1 MKTQFQRH
9 FDAAK
14 RQRISRL
21 SISTLAAACAAI
33 FAANHAS
40 AQQQEQQEVAPE
52 QVIVTGS
59 RVRGSTFTTPTPVM
73 SVTAEELE
81 FMAPGNM
88 IESLTQLPIFFN
100 NTTQDA
106 PGNFF
111 NTPGSGSL
119 NIRGL
124 NTNRTLT
131 LLNGRRMTPTN
142 RVGSVD
148 VNAFPEVLVE
158 RVEVVTGGASAAYGA
173 DAVAGV
179 ANFILNTD
187 FNGFETHAQTGDSTS
202 DRSVWEFGAVW
213 GKEIGERGHLIAS
226 FERYGQDA
234 LTGWTNRGWYQSYGQ
249 IRTAPSFDTIAPNVV
264 AYVGS
269 QDGVL
274 SASGV
279 TCNPTNPAPGC
290 IDPITFDAS
299 GNPVP
304 FTFGSPLGGGAHS
317 ITNGGSGTPNGAE
330 RATLSPR
337 ATRESAFLYYD
348 IDLNDRTNLYG
359 QYVYGENTSLNN
371 NLGGTFTLANTVTI
385 FSGNAFL
392 PASVQQIM
400 DDNALAS
407 MSFTRIGS
415 DADLAFG
422 AQQHTRNTSRT
433 FTLGLD
439 HDIEAEGFFDGWQF
453 RSYIQR
459 GSTEHRG
466 NHINGIRI
474 DRLPAA
480 LDAVIDPATNEPAC
494 FAALA
499 DPANWGDCVPIN
511 LFGQGNASQEALDWV
526 RGLDAGTPVRT
537 PVFFTD
543 GGVNDN
549 FILDYVSGENKLT
562 LTTVDQQILEFTLDG
577 EVGEGWAGPI
587 TAAFGVH
594 HRSVDIL
601 QLTFDHTNPTGAFDS
616 RPALFDPAIVRGI
629 PPGMSAR
636 TTAIQFASVPN
647 LIGGSE
653 VDEAFAEFII
663 PLIDGQPAAESLT
676 ATVAARW
683 IDYSI
688 TGDIQA
694 WKAGLDWEI
703 NDLLRLRSTVSR
715 DIREPNWSERLDRTG
730 GITNVFDPMFNEIRP
745 TSRAQGGNPNLNP
758 EEADTR
764 TIGLVFQP
772 TEIPGFQASVDWYEI
787 DLTGAVGQ
795 IGAQNIV
802 DECWNIPTSSLCNLM
817 RRESTDGTIT
827 IIEDV
832 FINIDAAKASG
843 VDFETAYST
852 DLGPGRLNWRFVAS
866 QLNENS
872 ITNLGAP
879 KVERAGDVGT
889 LQLPD
894 FKATTSLTYRQGP
907 ITAFVQ
913 ARYIAAGLLDSRDVE
928 GVTISDNSV
937 DSVLYT
943 DARVSYGRDLSSG
956 ARWEVFGAV
965 TNLFDEDP
973 PIVAGFSAFSLQTS
987 QANLSLHDV
996 LGRRYTFGF
1005 RYEL

>member
-1 MKTQFQRH
+1 MTTH
-9 FDAAK
+9 SESGTAK
-14 RQRISRL
+14 ANRL
-21 SISTLAAACAAI
+21 HLNGFSISTLAAACAAI
-33 FAANHAS
+33 LATNYAA
-40 AQQQEQQEVAPE
+40 AQERVSDEATDE

-73 SVTAEELE
+73 SVTSEELE

-142 RVGSVD
+142 RIGSVD
-148 VNAFPEVLVE
+148 INSFPEVLVE

-179 ANFILNTD
+179 ANFILDTD
-187 FNGFETHAQTGDSTS
+187 FDGFETHAQTGDSTT

-213 GKEIGERGHLIAS
+213 GKDIGQRGHVIAS

-234 LTGWTNRGWYQSYGQ
+234 LTGWTNRSWYRSYGQ
-249 IRTAPSFDTIAPNVV
+249 IRTAPGFDTIAPDVV

-290 IDPITFDAS
+290 IDQITFDAN
-299 GNPVP
+299 GNAVP

-330 RATLSPR
+330 RATLSPD
-337 ATRESAFLYYD
+337 ATRQSAFLHYD
-348 IDLNDRTNLYG
+348 FDLNDQTNLYA
-359 QYVYGENTSLNN
+359 QFVYGENTSLNN
-371 NLGGTFTLANTVTI
+371 NLGGTFTLANTVSI

-400 DDNALAS
+400 DDNGLES
-407 MSFTRIGS
+407 MAFTRIGS
-415 DADLAFG
+415 DADLALG

-433 FTLGLD
+433 VTLGIE
-439 HDIEAEGFFDGWQF
+439 HDIEAQGFFDGWQF
-453 RSYIQR
+453 RGYLQS
-459 GSTEHRG
+459 GNTEHRG
-466 NHINGIRI
+466 NHINGVRI

-480 LDAVIDPATNEPAC
+480 LDAVIDPDTQEPAC
-494 FAALA
+494 YAALV
-499 DPANWGDCVPIN
+499 DPDNWGDCVPIN
-511 LFGQGNASQEALDWV
+511 LFGAGNASQEALDWV
-526 RGLDAGTPVRT
+526 RGLDAGTPVTT

-543 GGVNDN
+543 GGLNEN
-549 FILDYVSGENKLT
+549 FILDYISGENKLT
-562 LTTVDQQILEFTLDG
+562 LTTVDQDIFELTLDG
-577 EVGEGWAGPI
+577 EVGQGWAGPI
-587 TAAFGVH
+587 SAAFGIH

-616 RPALFDPAIVRGI
+616 RPALFDPDIVRGI

-653 VDEAFAEFII
+653 VDEAFAEFIV
-663 PLIDGQPAAESLT
+663 PLINDQPVADSLT
-676 ATVAARW
+676 ATLAARW
-683 IDYSI
+683 IDYSN

-694 WKAGLDWEI
+694 WKAGLDWQI
-703 NDLLRLRSTVSR
+703 NDMLRLRTTVSR

-730 GITNVFDPMFNEIRP
+730 GITNVLDPMFNEIRP

-772 TEIPGFQASVDWYEI
+772 IEFSGFQASVDWYEI

-802 DECWNIPTSSLCNLM
+802 NECWNFPTSSLCNLM
-817 RRESTDGTIT
+817 RRESSDGTIT

-832 FINIDAAKASG
+832 FININAAKASG
-843 VDFETAYST
+843 VDFETAYTTS
-852 DLGPGRLNWRFVAS
+852 LGSGQLNWRFVAS

-872 ITNLGAP
+872 ITNVGAP

-889 LQLPD
+889 MQLPE

-907 ITAFVQ
+907 FTAFVQ
-913 ARYIAAGLLDSRDVE
+913 ARYIDSGVLDSRDVE

-937 DSVLYT
+937 DSVVYT
-943 DARVSYGRDLSSG
+943 DARITYGQDLPSG
-956 ARWEVFGAV
+956 GRWEVFGAV
-965 TNLFDEDP
+965 NNLFDEDP

-987 QANLSLHDV
+987 QANLTLHDV
-996 LGRRYTFGF
+996 LGRRYTVGF